1 MTGRRRP
8 MNMLKPC
15 LKHLAALALCLV
27 VTAAALALQPG
38 TARANDGPI
47 VPMSAMQRT
56 TR

>member
-1 MTGRRRP
+1 